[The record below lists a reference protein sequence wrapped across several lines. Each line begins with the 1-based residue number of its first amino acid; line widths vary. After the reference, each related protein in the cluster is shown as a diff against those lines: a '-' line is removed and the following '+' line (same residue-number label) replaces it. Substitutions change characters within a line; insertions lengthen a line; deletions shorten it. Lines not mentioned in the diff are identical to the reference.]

1 MYDKIGKVRLQ
12 QRFIVME
19 TGCLFCLG
27 SSNSK
32 FPASLYKLNLAS
44 SGTIDTPQR
53 PVCSLPFGRSFFR
66 GHYYS
71 PRSGFF
77 LMFIILVWM
86 ILQQTVHT
94 TFSKISK
101 LHNWKLRSLWRS
113 DHANREWKSC
123 FTLICFWWD
132 KILPTK
138 SFLFPLYSLFILEQ
152 QWQLL
157 NISNTSL
164 SL

>member
-66 GHYYS
+66 GHYFS
-71 PRSGFF
+71 PRSGSF

-94 TFSKISK
+94 TFSKISITG
-101 LHNWKLRSLWRS
+101 NWGRYE
-113 DHANREWKSC
+113 D
-123 FTLICFWWD
+123 LIMQTGNGNHV
-132 KILPTK
+132 LPLFVFDEIK
-138 SFLFPLYSLFILEQ
+138 FFLQSHFYSPFIPY
-152 QWQLL
+152 
-157 NISNTSL
+157 SY
-164 SL
+164 